1 MTRNFQKLRK
11 QNLNTGSTNSI
22 FNLWS
27 LITVALTLLLICP
40 ILLVITRSFA
50 SSGDTWQHLMSFLLP
65 RYVQNSFFLMLGV
78 GSIVSIIGVSTAWLV
93 SMCRF
98 PGRKVFE
105 WALLLP
111 LAMPAYILAY
121 TYTDFLQF
129 SGPFQSLLR
138 DTFEWSK
145 GDYWFPEIRSR
156 NGATLMLSLALF
168 PYVYMLARS
177 SFLEQSSSILEA
189 SRSLGRG
196 PWQSFFTI
204 SLPLARPAIVAGVAL
219 ALMETLGDFGTV
231 DYFAV
236 QTFATGIYR
245 HWVSFDAQSKIAAAQ
260 LASMLLGF
268 VLTLVLLER
277 ISRRS
282 NRYQQQ
288 PSSSRY
294 KGLSTYNLRSF
305 RAVGA
310 WLVCFMPI
318 CLGFILPALLLLNM
332 ALNNPSLSL
341 NSNLIFYARNSLTLA
356 AIAAII
362 TVATALIIAYSVRL
376 QPSNL
381 NKLLSQLAA
390 IGYAVPGSVIAVGV
404 LLSITLF
411 NNSLETITTWLGSN
425 ADIFIGGSVVAL
437 LFAYVVRFL
446 AVAHGGID
454 SSLAK
459 ITLNMDD
466 AARSLGYNRL
476 KSLWYVHAPMLKN
489 SLLTALLLV
498 FVDVIKELPATL
510 IVRPF
515 NFETLAVRTY
525 RLASDER
532 LVESSGLALAIVLV
546 GIIPVI
552 ILSHAISNSRK
563 KQN

>member
-1 MTRNFQKLRK
+1 MTQHFQKLYR
-11 QNLNTGSTNSI
+11 STTSKRSSV

-27 LITVALTLLLICP
+27 LITLLLALLILCP
-40 ILLVITRSFA
+40 IALVIVRSFA

-65 RYVQNSFFLMLGV
+65 RYIQNSFFLMIGV
-78 GSIVSIIGVSTAWLV
+78 GILVSIVGISTAWLV

-98 PGRKVFE
+98 PGRRLFE

-129 SGPFQSLLR
+129 AGPLQSFLR

-156 NGATLMLSLALF
+156 SGATLMLALALF
-168 PYVYMLARS
+168 PYVYMLTRS

-196 PWQSFFTI
+196 PWQSFFNI

-231 DYFAV
+231 HYFSV
-236 QTFATGIYR
+236 QTFATGIYS
-245 HWVSFDAQSKIAAAQ
+245 HWISFDAQSQIAAAQ

-277 ISRRS
+277 LSRHN

-288 PSSSRY
+288 PTSSRY
-294 KGLSTYNLRSF
+294 KGLSTYHLKGF
-305 RAVGA
+305 RALAA
-310 WLVCFMPI
+310 WLLCFIPI
-318 CLGFILPALLLLNM
+318 LLGFILPAALLLHM
-332 ALNNPSLSL
+332 ALTNPDISLSG
-341 NSNLIFYARNSLTLA
+341 NLIFYARNTLLLA
-356 AIAAII
+356 TIAALI
-362 TVATALIIAYSVRL
+362 TVTMALIIAYSVRL
-376 QPSNL
+376 QPSRL

-404 LLSITLF
+404 LLSIALL
-411 NNSLETITTWLGSN
+411 NDSLAAIVNWFGSG
-425 ADIFIGGSVVAL
+425 ADLYIGGSVIAL
-437 LFAYVVRFL
+437 IFAYVVRFL
-446 AVAHGGID
+446 AVAHGGIE

-459 ITLNMDD
+459 ITSTMDD

-476 KSLWYVHAPMLKN
+476 LSLWHVHAPMLKN
-489 SLLTALLLV
+489 SLLTAMLLV
-498 FVDVIKELPATL
+498 FVDVSKELPATL

-532 LVESSGLALAIVLV
+532 LIESSGLALAIVLV

-552 ILSHAISNSRK
+552 ILSHAISDSRK
-563 KQN
+563 

>member
-1 MTRNFQKLRK
+1 MSEHFQKLHKTRQPFFRTSSK
-11 QNLNTGSTNSI
+11 FT
-22 FNLWS
+22 LWS
-27 LITVALTLLLICP
+27 LVTLLLTLLILCP
-40 ILLVITRSFA
+40 ITLVIARSFA
-50 SSGDTWQHLMSFLLP
+50 SSGDTWQHITTYLLP
-65 RYVQNSFFLMLGV
+65 RYVRNSLFLMVGV
-78 GSIVSIIGVSTAWLV
+78 GSIVSVIGISTAWLV

-98 PGRKVFE
+98 PGRRVFE

-129 SGPFQSLLR
+129 AGPLQSLLR

-156 NGATLMLSLALF
+156 NGATVMLALALF

-177 SFLEQSSSILEA
+177 SFLEQSSTILEA

-196 PWQSFFTI
+196 PWQSFFSI

-219 ALMETLGDFGTV
+219 TLMETLGDFGTV

-268 VLTLVLLER
+268 VLMLVLLER
-277 ISRRS
+277 MSRRHH
-282 NRYQQQ
+282 RYQQQ

-294 KGLSTYNLRSF
+294 KGLSTYHLRSF
-305 RAVGA
+305 RAVAA
-310 WLVCFMPI
+310 WLVCFTPI
-318 CLGFILPALLLLNM
+318 LLGFILPAILLLNM
-332 ALNNPSLSL
+332 ALTNPSLSL
-341 NSNLIFYARNSLTLA
+341 SSNLIFYARNTLLLA
-356 AIAAII
+356 TIAAVI
-362 TVATALIIAYSVRL
+362 TVITALIIAYSVRL
-376 QPSNL
+376 QPTHL

-404 LLSITLF
+404 LLSMTLL
-411 NNSLETITTWLGSN
+411 NDSLANLLQWLGSN
-425 ADIFIGGSVVAL
+425 RDIFIGGSVITLV
-437 LFAYVVRFL
+437 FAYVVRFL
-446 AVAHGGID
+446 AVAHGGIE

-459 ITLNMDD
+459 ITASMDD

-476 KSLWYVHAPMLKN
+476 RSLWHVHAPMLKN
-489 SLLTALLLV
+489 SLFTAMLLV
-498 FVDVIKELPATL
+498 FVDVSKELPATL

-525 RLASDER
+525 RLATDER

-563 KQN
+563 T